1 MKRGGETEQLVF
13 VVASWPMLFF
23 TQTATHPCP
32 FPRTHTLHRSRA
44 VVPKTIC
51 RHRLARMAC
60 LIDPR
65 GQEND
70 APLLRRFFVSPPSTP
85 PRWGSRDVQADA
97 ARGEG
102 SNAIKRREHRKLP
115 QALSVH
121 VGTYMPL
128 LCVRRRPLVREGR
141 GHLML
146 VLGLVGALL
155 TFFYFYILAHPF
167 PFPSP
172 HKHTHLQLTRIFA
185 AKL

>member
-23 TQTATHPCP
+23 THTATHPCP

-85 PRWGSRDVQADA
+85 PQHHRAGAHETSKQTQ
-97 ARGEG
+97 RGEK
-102 SNAIKRREHRKLP
+102 A
-115 QALSVH
+115 QTLSSAASTGNYHMLCLFTLARTCLCCVCGG
-121 VGTYMPL
+121 VPL
-128 LCVRRRPLVREGR
+128 CGKGED
-141 GHLML
+141 
-146 VLGLVGALL
+146 
-155 TFFYFYILAHPF
+155 I
-167 PFPSP
+167 
-172 HKHTHLQLTRIFA
+172 
-185 AKL
+185 